1 MTYLHDRFPVESLI
15 RAAGG
20 RDEDMHKL
28 AAEFGVEEYVTALV
42 NELVS
47 RCEPPVLDRTVLV
60 HLALGYE
67 SQRHDRVLEVS
78 GAGVR
83 HSTGAPDGAQ
93 VQISTDL
100 LSLTRSLFGPA
111 SFDGYGLRRVEVRLD
126 ASASETPPPGRQ
138 LEVGPGELRRLD
150 RPDPL
155 VQAAQSVVAA
165 CASRPTDLGDLA
177 IRFGSDKWG
186 VWHWYTRHY
195 DKHFS
200 PLRYEPIRLLEIG
213 IGGYADPNAGGGSL
227 RMWKNYFPRA
237 IVYGMDIYDKTGV
250 EESRIH
256 TVNGSQADPEFL
268 TAFAEQNGPFD
279 IIIDDGS
286 HLNEHV
292 LISFQTLFP
301 YVRPGGW
308 YVIEDM
314 QTSYWPQYGGASGD
328 VAGEGTSVGLLKKL
342 LDGLAYQEST
352 HPRGFTPSYADQ
364 HVVGVHAY
372 HNMAFIEKG
381 LNAEAT
387 IPSWVKRA
395 PVSFFYRDGAE
406 AGPR

>member
-1 MTYLHDRFPVESLI
+1 MAYQHGRFPVESLI

-28 AAEFGVEEYVTALV
+28 AAEYGVEEYVTALV
-42 NELVS
+42 DELAS
-47 RCEPPVLDRTVLV
+47 RCEPPGLDRTVLV

-67 SQRHDRVLEVS
+67 GQQYDRVLEL
-78 GAGVR
+78 
-83 HSTGAPDGAQ
+83 TGARVRCGTAAAEKAAVQ
-93 VQISTDL
+93 VSTDL

-111 SFDGYGLRRVEVRLD
+111 SFDGYGLRRVEVR
-126 ASASETPPPGRQ
+126 
-138 LEVGPGELRRLD
+138 
-150 RPDPL
+150 PDPDAPEEPAP
-155 VQAAQSVVAA
+155 VRAAQSVVAA
-165 CASRPTDLGDLA
+165 AASRATDLGDLA
-177 IRFGSDKWG
+177 IRFSSDKWG

-195 DKHFS
+195 DRHFS
-200 PLRYEPIRLLEIG
+200 PLRYEPVRLLEIG
-213 IGGYADPNAGGGSL
+213 IGGYADPDAGGGSL

-256 TVNGSQADPEFL
+256 TIVGSQADPELL

-292 LISFQTLFP
+292 LVSFQTLFP

-308 YVIEDM
+308 YVVEDM

-352 HPRGFTPSYADQ
+352 HPRGYTPSYADQ
-364 HVVGVHAY
+364 HVVGVHMY
-372 HNMAFIEKG
+372 HNLAFIEKG

-395 PVSFFYRDGAE
+395 PVSFFYQDG